1 MAKKKKQNQIVEKF
15 REDKSLIYRLD
26 REKKKGQYHL
36 NADSSQ
42 AKYIKQLKFEGFST
56 FPKFLY
62 PTGFGLKVSGSQLL
76 WALHKKYGTKLKL
89 ILSASKPST
98 VKKTKAVT
106 TVTINTNKLTQ
117 ANREVSDV
125 KKARSKEIN
134 ALVDEFL
141 MDQFPKDFTGTSTG
155 TFKYRPN
162 KIAEML
168 DDPDVVDNLS
178 DSDKIALQTLYP
190 DLLEEMTFSLRSAPK
205 VKIVTDGIKNS
216 KKVYLEK
223 TIDEFEKKLAGS
235 SSENV
240 WQKFLHEHI
249 LTLLNTYAHVIEKQS
264 VEMDGKYP
272 DFMLVDAYGYL
283 DVYEI
288 KKPQTTLLKYDKS
301 RKNYYWDTELAKAI
315 TQTEK
320 YMSSVQKN
328 RFELENKF
336 RKSKLEARI
345 VRPRGF
351 IIAGKRSDLKD
362 ETMQEDFRILN
373 DSLKNIDIICFDD
386 LLDNLKALLDRLTD

>member
-1 MAKKKKQNQIVEKF
+1 MSLSDDIWLSIDHNDTVAMERGCKFKSIYNGKMQAFDSLSSEISELVQNFTHVNLQSKESDGSVGDTDNE
-15 REDKSLIYRLD
+15 RLVQELRSDEPHSLYENFTFKRPHGFIL
-26 REKKKGQYHL
+26 KGT
-36 NADSSQ
+36 A
-42 AKYIKQLKFEGFST
+42 IT
-56 FPKFLY
+56 
-62 PTGFGLKVSGSQLL
+62 
-76 WALHKKYGTKLKL
+76 
-89 ILSASKPST
+89 
-98 VKKTKAVT
+98 
-106 TVTINTNKLTQ
+106 
-117 ANREVSDV
+117 
-125 KKARSKEIN
+125 RSKEIN

-141 MDQFPKDFTGTSTG
+141 MDQYPKEFQGSSTG

-168 DDPDVVDNLS
+168 ADPDVVLNLS
-178 DSDKIALQTLYP
+178 DNDKVALQTIYP
-190 DLLEEMTFSLRSAPK
+190 NLLDEMTFSLKSAPK
-205 VKIVTDGIKNS
+205 VKIVSDGIKNS

-223 TIDEFEKKLAGS
+223 TIAEFEKKLSGS

-240 WQKFLHEHI
+240 WQKFLHDHI

-264 VEMDGKYP
+264 VELDGKYP
-272 DFMLVDAYGYL
+272 DFMLIDAYGYL

-288 KKPQTTLLKYDKS
+288 KKPQTTLLKFDKS
-301 RKNYYWDTELAKAI
+301 RKNYYWDAELARAI

-336 RKSKLEARI
+336 RKSDVDAHI

-351 IIAGKRSDLKD
+351 VIVGKRADLKT
-362 ETMQEDFRILN
+362 EGMQEDFRILN

-386 LLDNLKALLDRLTD
+386 LLDNLKALLDRLTN